1 MVKETTLYDR
11 LEVPTNASESDI
23 IQAGRRLS
31 KKWHPDK
38 NHDNKAEAEQRF
50 KQIRQAVEILSDAPR
65 RAHYDQF
72 GLSSG
77 NDAVPPSAG
86 SGAMPFPFPFPFG
99 GAGHPFHANA
109 NSGPQPVQPPPPV
122 VVHVTVTL
130 EDVACGKEIHFSF
143 SRQVECAACKANTRV
158 TCNKCQGSGRV
169 THVTQINPMMVQQV
183 MKECEDCNGR
193 GKISHERCNV
203 CNGKCSVMQNESAS
217 IRLQNHLHDGARL
230 QMSGRGSVVNGLQG
244 DLVLV
249 LHVEPHPLLQ
259 QDGQDLYTE
268 IELSLTEALFG
279 FSRIVSLVRG
289 YAIRIRYVGKT
300 EYGSYKKVIGEG
312 MNSRGDLH
320 IRFVFTLPEIA
331 KLDELRRLEQD
342 AYTDVQKLEKLEV
355 TENDHLPIEDRA
367 VMDEE
372 PPASRES
379 SVDRDERTHDDHSS
393 PPHPDMQQTC
403 RPM

>member
-38 NHDNKAEAEQRF
+38 NHDNKVASEQKF
-50 KQIRQAVEILSDAPR
+50 KEIRQAVEILGDAQR

-72 GLSSG
+72 GLQNG
-77 NDAVPPSAG
+77 NDAMPPPGG
-86 SGAMPFPFPFPFG
+86 SGGMPFPFPFPFG
-99 GAGHPFHANA
+99 GGGAGHPF
-109 NSGPQPVQPPPPV
+109 GPPPAQPPPPV
-122 VVHVTVTL
+122 VVHVTTTL

-143 SRQVECAACKANTRV
+143 SRQVECAACKSNTRV
-158 TCNKCQGSGRV
+158 VCNKCQGSGRV
-169 THVTQINPMMVQQV
+169 THVTQINPMMMQQV
-183 MKECEDCNGR
+183 MKECEDCLGR
-193 GKISHERCNV
+193 GKITQDRCNM
-203 CNGKCSVMQNESAS
+203 CNGKCSVVQNESAS
-217 IRLQNHLHDGARL
+217 IRLQNNLHDGTRL
-230 QMSGRGSVVNGLQG
+230 QMNGRGSVVNGLQG

-249 LHVEPHPLLQ
+249 LHIEPHPLLQ
-259 QDGQDLYTE
+259 QDGEDLYTE

-289 YAIRIRYVGKT
+289 YAIRIRYVGRT

-320 IRFVFTLPEIA
+320 IRFVFTLPEIS
-331 KLDELRRLEQD
+331 
-342 AYTDVQKLEKLEV
+342 KLEELGRMEKEALANVHELETLEV
-355 TENDHLPIEDRA
+355 TEDDHLPIEDRS
-367 VMDEE
+367 VMNED

-379 SVDRDERTHDDHSS
+379 SVDRDDRTHDDHS
-393 PPHPDMQQTC
+393 PHPDMQQTC